1 MSLDQNL
8 FTLNVI
14 LDATNPT
21 ITDLVDPSGE
31 PHYKKERIGGTPYR
45 MNLYDPHSEALLAS
59 ATAPEASSK
68 AKTIE
73 LYNPPLA
80 VELRSIG
87 TLSFK
92 WSFKW
97 EDHDFEWKRENCFMV
112 RKPDPDVLV
121 AVTKEPPGRLRT
133 SAVQILD
140 YNLNRFDIND
150 RKGLEIVI
158 LTALLTFHDLNAAFN
173 AVPPP
178 PYTALPPESS
188 PAPVPPTPPPKPQ
201 PKTGMDRIAEIQA
214 ARGEINEVTVVDEGS
229 VEDYAA
235 YGAQLLAD
243 DAMLFISVRSDAAE
257 QVPKVLAIVEE
268 LKRMR
273 HKAGL
278 PDDGL
283 HQYVVYDIKQPKRI
297 NLDDPPAGP
306 SAQNYK
312 PPDSLMIHLS
322 KIDMPELKPRPNLD
336 RHATRSGVYLVS

>member
-1 MSLDQNL
+1 
-8 FTLNVI
+8 
-14 LDATNPT
+14 
-21 ITDLVDPSGE
+21 
-31 PHYKKERIGGTPYR
+31 
-45 MNLYDPHSEALLAS
+45 
-59 ATAPEASSK
+59 
-68 AKTIE
+68 
-73 LYNPPLA
+73 
-80 VELRSIG
+80 
-87 TLSFK
+87 
-92 WSFKW
+92 
-97 EDHDFEWKRENCFMV
+97 MV

-133 SAVQILD
+133 STVQILD

-178 PYTALPPESS
+178 PYSPLPPSTS
-188 PAPVPPTPPPKPQ
+188 PAPELPPPPPKPE
-201 PKTGMDRIAEIQA
+201 PKTGMNRIAEIQA

-243 DAMLFISVRSDAAE
+243 DAMLFISVRSDSVE
-257 QVPKVLAIVEE
+257 QVPKVLAVVEE

-283 HQYVVYDIKQPKRI
+283 HQYVVYDVKQPKRI
-297 NLDDPPAGP
+297 DLNDPPASS
-306 SAQNYK
+306 SAQTYK

-322 KIDMPELKPRPNLD
+322 KIDMPELKPRPNVD
-336 RHATRSGVYLVS
+336 RHATRSCMYLSSILLLDLGMLKYISSTSAYTT